1 MSLSETGIRPGK
13 GEVFPCPRGATTAT
27 LQGKDGSKRSVNSR
41 RFLSLME
48 ALWADLPLPEWLPG
62 AGERSW
68 QQTVAALLQLWQEVG
83 QFGVV
88 IGGPVSWWPPWVVR
102 DPLPQLPSPI
112 DAPEPNLKLREL
124 AREDPWLFTPDL
136 SPESILTPGQT
147 VIPLLPQDPLV
158 EEPFLLVLT
167 PVFSAVAAQ
176 GHHPHTRQRGMMVSF
191 EPEVVHRAWQI
202 LEQRVQQGRPDR
214 LPFWQELIKHHPLME
229 PHVRVLARFSSLLLL
244 GNLAES
250 GSPPARLPPAR
261 AENSSVPTTRP
272 EDKQK
277 RRSPP
282 SHGQPAGQGQQN
294 SLSEAELLRALIHE
308 IQTPLSTIRTLVSL
322 ILKRCD
328 LPPRVRE
335 YVEKIDR
342 ECTEQINRF
351 GLFFQATE
359 TVMPAATPQE
369 GRRLQLEPIALVD
382 LVRQN
387 LPRWQEQVERR
398 GSQLEL
404 EIPDELPDVVSDP
417 KALEAVLF
425 GMVDRIARSTPAGS
439 HIRAQLVSAGEL
451 VKLQFQVNT
460 PEGSDAT
467 VASEP
472 KSPQAIGQLLVVQ
485 PDTGAVS
492 LSLPVTQTLFRAL
505 GGYLTV
511 RHRARRG
518 EVLNIYL
525 PRQL

>member
-1 MSLSETGIRPGK
+1 MNSYRLPSL
-13 GEVFPCPRGATTAT
+13 
-27 LQGKDGSKRSVNSR
+27 LQS
-41 RFLSLME
+41 
-48 ALWADLPLPEWLPG
+48 LWADLPLPEWLPA

-68 QQTVAALLQLWQEVG
+68 QQTVAALIQLWQEVG

-88 IGGPVSWWPPWVVR
+88 LSGPVSWLPPWVIR
-102 DPLPQLPSPI
+102 DPLPQLPVRI
-112 DAPEPNLKLREL
+112 DTLETTLETALKPRDP
-124 AREDPWLFTPDL
+124 AREAPWLFTPDL

-147 VIPLLPQDPLV
+147 VIPLLPRDPLV

-176 GHHPHTRQRGMMVSF
+176 GHHPHTRQTGMMISF
-191 EPEVVHRAWQI
+191 EPEVVHRAWQS

-214 LPFWQELIKHHPLME
+214 LPLWQSLAKHYPLMN

-250 GSPPARLPPAR
+250 GSQPARLPPAT
-261 AENSSVPTTRP
+261 PTTTGRTTEVVASPDSELGEP
-272 EDKQK
+272 EASSPSEALPKNSVS
-277 RRSPP
+277 RSAAASKSPAQPNPP
-282 SHGQPAGQGQQN
+282 PHPDNG
-294 SLSEAELLRALIHE
+294 LSEAELLRALIHE
-308 IQTPLSTIRTLVSL
+308 VQTPLSTIRTLASL
-322 ILKRCD
+322 ILKRSD
-328 LPPRVRE
+328 LPPRVRD
-335 YVEKIDR
+335 YAEKIDR

-359 TVMPAATPQE
+359 TVMPTTEARE
-369 GRRLQLEPIALVD
+369 GHRLQLEPIALVD

-398 GSQLEL
+398 GSQFDL

-425 GMVDRIARSTPAGS
+425 GMIDRIARSTPAGS
-439 HIRAQLVSAGEL
+439 RIRAQLVSAGDL
-451 VKLQFQVNT
+451 VKLQFQVDT
-460 PEGSDAT
+460 PESGIPTAAT
-467 VASEP
+467 EA
-472 KSPQAIGQLLVVQ
+472 KSPQAIGQLLVLQ

-492 LSLPVTQTLFRAL
+492 LSIPVTQTLFRAL

-511 RHRARRG
+511 RHRAHQG

>member
-1 MSLSETGIRPGK
+1 M
-13 GEVFPCPRGATTAT
+13 
-27 LQGKDGSKRSVNSR
+27 NSR
-41 RFLSLME
+41 RFLSLMK
-48 ALWADLPLPEWLPG
+48 ALWAALPLPEWLPG

-88 IGGPVSWWPPWVVR
+88 IGGPVSWWPPWVVQ
-102 DPLPQLPSPI
+102 DPLPQLPLPM
-112 DAPEPNLKLREL
+112 DALHLPRHSWEP
-124 AREDPWLFTPDL
+124 AREPPWLFSPDF

-147 VIPLLPQDPLV
+147 VIPLLPRDPLV
-158 EEPFLLVLT
+158 EEPFLLLLT

-191 EPEVVHRAWQI
+191 EPEVIRRAWQS

-214 LPFWQELIKHHPLME
+214 LAAWQELARHYPLMQ
-229 PHVRVLARFSSLLLL
+229 PHVRVLARFSSFLLL
-244 GNLAES
+244 GNLAEF

-261 AENSSVPTTRP
+261 AEQEAAAVPPPPPAARQIPASSSSASSPAP
-272 EDKQK
+272 EPPAHG
-277 RRSPP
+277 RSSAPQAEP
-282 SHGQPAGQGQQN
+282 EQAG

-322 ILKRCD
+322 ILKRRD

-359 TVMPAATPQE
+359 TVMPAATPGE

-398 GSQLEL
+398 GSRLEL
-404 EIPDELPDVVSDP
+404 EIPAELPDVVSDP

-425 GMVDRIARSTPAGS
+425 GIIDRLARSTPAGS
-439 HIRAQLVSAGEL
+439 RIRAQLLSAGEL

-460 PEGSDAT
+460 PEGSDT
-467 VASEP
+467 PSLEL
-472 KSPQAIGQLLVVQ
+472 KSPQPIGQLLVVQ
-485 PDTGAVS
+485 PDTGAIS
-492 LSLPVTQTLFRAL
+492 LSLPVARTLFRAL

-511 RHRARRG
+511 RHRARQG
-518 EVLNIYL
+518 EILNIYL

>member
-1 MSLSETGIRPGK
+1 
-13 GEVFPCPRGATTAT
+13 
-27 LQGKDGSKRSVNSR
+27 VNSR

-48 ALWADLPLPEWLPG
+48 ALWAALPLPEWLPG

-102 DPLPQLPSPI
+102 DPLPQLPLPM
-112 DAPEPNLKLREL
+112 DALHPPRRSWEP
-124 AREDPWLFTPDL
+124 ARETPWLFSPDF

-147 VIPLLPQDPLV
+147 VIPLLPRDPLV
-158 EEPFLLVLT
+158 EEPFLLLLT

-176 GHHPHTRQRGMMVSF
+176 GYHPHTRQRGMMVSF
-191 EPEVVHRAWQI
+191 EPEVIRRAWQS

-214 LPFWQELIKHHPLME
+214 LAAWQELARRYPLMK
-229 PHVRVLARFSSLLLL
+229 PHVRVLARFSSFLLL
-244 GNLAES
+244 GNLAEF
-250 GSPPARLPPAR
+250 GSPPACLPPAR
-261 AENSSVPTTRP
+261 AEKEAAPAPPPPPAARQIPASSSSASSPAPAPPAHGRSSAPQAEP
-272 EDKQK
+272 EQV
-277 RRSPP
+277 S
-282 SHGQPAGQGQQN
+282 

-322 ILKRCD
+322 ILKRRD

-351 GLFFQATE
+351 SLFFQATE
-359 TVMPAATPQE
+359 TVMSAATPGE

-398 GSQLEL
+398 GSHLEL

-425 GMVDRIARSTPAGS
+425 GMIDRLARSTPAGS

-451 VKLQFQVNT
+451 VKLQFQVDT
-460 PEGSDAT
+460 PEGSSTA
-467 VASEP
+467 AAPEP

-492 LSLPVTQTLFRAL
+492 LSLAVTQTLFRAL

-511 RHRARRG
+511 RHRAHRG
-518 EVLNIYL
+518 EILNIYL

>member
-1 MSLSETGIRPGK
+1 M
-13 GEVFPCPRGATTAT
+13 
-27 LQGKDGSKRSVNSR
+27 NSR
-41 RFLSLME
+41 QFLSLME
-48 ALWADLPLPEWLPG
+48 SLWADLPLPEWLPA

-68 QQTVAALLQLWQEVG
+68 QQTVAALVQLWQEVG

-88 IGGPVSWWPPWVVR
+88 LSGPVSWLPPWVVR
-102 DPLPQLPSPI
+102 DPLPQLPVRI
-112 DAPEPNLKLREL
+112 DTLETALKPRDP
-124 AREDPWLFTPDL
+124 ARETPWLFTPDL
-136 SPESILTPGQT
+136 SPESIFTPGQT
-147 VIPLLPQDPLV
+147 VIPLLPRDPLV
-158 EEPFLLVLT
+158 QEPFLLVLT

-176 GHHPHTRQRGMMVSF
+176 GHHPHTRQAGMMVSF
-191 EPEVVHRAWQI
+191 EPEVVHRAWQS

-214 LPFWQELIKHHPLME
+214 LPLWQGLAKQYPLMD

-250 GSPPARLPPAR
+250 GSQPARLPPAT
-261 AENSSVPTTRP
+261 AEVEASPAPQAPAEDVEKRIPATPSPLQPPPLDSPTH
-272 EDKQK
+272 DL
-277 RRSPP
+277 P
-282 SHGQPAGQGQQN
+282 SGQQ
-294 SLSEAELLRALIHE
+294 SGLSEAELLRALIHE
-308 IQTPLSTIRTLVSL
+308 VQTPLSTIRTLASL
-322 ILKRCD
+322 ILKRPD

-335 YVEKIDR
+335 YAEKIDR

-359 TVMPAATPQE
+359 TVMPAAKVRE

-398 GSQLEL
+398 GSQFDL

-425 GMVDRIARSTPAGS
+425 GMIDRIARSTPAGS
-439 HIRAQLVSAGEL
+439 HIRAQLISAGDL
-451 VKLQFQVNT
+451 VKLQVQVDT
-460 PEGSDAT
+460 PGIPSAAT
-467 VASEP
+467 EV
-472 KSPQAIGQLLVVQ
+472 KSPQAIGQLLVLQ

-492 LSLPVTQTLFRAL
+492 LSIPVTQTLFRAL

-511 RHRARRG
+511 RHRAHQG
-518 EVLNIYL
+518 EILNIYL

>member
-1 MSLSETGIRPGK
+1 M
-13 GEVFPCPRGATTAT
+13 
-27 LQGKDGSKRSVNSR
+27 NSR

-48 ALWADLPLPEWLPG
+48 ALWAALPLPEWLPG

-102 DPLPQLPSPI
+102 DPLPQLPLPI
-112 DAPEPNLKLREL
+112 DAPEPNLKLQEP
-124 AREDPWLFTPDL
+124 AREAPWLFTPDL

-147 VIPLLPQDPLV
+147 VIPLLPRDPLV

-176 GHHPHTRQRGMMVSF
+176 GYHPHTRQRGMMVSF
-191 EPEVVHRAWQI
+191 EPEVVHRAWQS
-202 LEQRVQQGRPDR
+202 LEQRVQQGRPDQLAAWR
-214 LPFWQELIKHHPLME
+214 ELAIHYPLMQ

-250 GSPPARLPPAR
+250 GSSPACLPPAR
-261 AENSSVPTTRP
+261 AEVENSPAP
-272 EDKQK
+272 EETKK
-277 RRSPP
+277 RRISAVSSPP
-282 SHGQPAGQGQQN
+282 SPTDSSPQSQSSGQQS

-322 ILKRCD
+322 ILKRRD

-359 TVMPAATPQE
+359 TVMPAATPGE

-387 LPRWQEQVERR
+387 LPRWQEQVKRR

-404 EIPDELPDVVSDP
+404 RIPDELPDVVSDP

-460 PEGSDAT
+460 PEAGNAAAD
-467 VASEP
+467 SEP

-511 RHRARRG
+511 RHRAHRG
-518 EVLNIYL
+518 EILNIYL